1 MKSLLKLAMGAAIA
15 GALVSALMKQR
26 SSRNAAAESYGDDHD
41 LTTHDLT
48 TQEFT
53 PTELVADTRS
63 VGEGSGDTRVQIPD
77 DGRVAPGKLNS

>member
-15 GALVSALMKQR
+15 GALVNALMKQR
-26 SSRNAAAESYGDDHD
+26 SRRNTAADSYGDDN
-41 LTTHDLT
+41 DLT

-53 PTELVADTRS
+53 PTELVADTSS

>member
-1 MKSLLKLAMGAAIA
+1 MKSLLKLVMGAAIV
-15 GALVSALMKQR
+15 GALVNALMKQR
-26 SSRNAAAESYGDDHD
+26 SSRNTAAASYGDD
-41 LTTHDLT
+41 HDLT

-53 PTELVADTRS
+53 PTELVADTSS

>member
-15 GALVSALMKQR
+15 GALVNALMKQR
-26 SSRNAAAESYGDDHD
+26 SRRNTAADSYGDDND
-41 LTTHDLT
+41 LTTL
-48 TQEFT
+48 EFT
-53 PTELVADTRS
+53 PTELVADTSS